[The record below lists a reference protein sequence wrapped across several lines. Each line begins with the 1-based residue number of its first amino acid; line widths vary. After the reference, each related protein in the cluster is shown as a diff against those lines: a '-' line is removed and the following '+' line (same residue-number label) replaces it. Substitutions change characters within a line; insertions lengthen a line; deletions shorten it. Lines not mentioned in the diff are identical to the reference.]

1 MVEGAFDPACKRA
14 GISNFVFH
22 DLRHNCMTRWA
33 RENVAPA
40 VAMRAMGWSSA
51 QQLLAYTNLRNQ
63 DVGHA
68 FGTAARRLSLVLP
81 NGKRPAKKAT
91 K

>member
-1 MVEGAFDPACKRA
+1 MATIANETGLSQGD
-14 GISNFVFH
+14 I
-22 DLRHNCMTRWA
+22 LRLDENMTRWA

-81 NGKRPAKKAT
+81 DAKRPAKKAT